1 MIKIAL
7 IGYGYWGPNVA
18 KNIYGNSQYEFA
30 GICDLRKEQLEKARK
45 IYANE
50 IRYVTDYHEFLAD
63 SSINAIAIAV
73 QTEFHFQIAKEALL
87 AGKHIY
93 VEKPLVENCEQVKE
107 LQTIAQSKQLR
118 IHVDHIMV
126 YHPVVRYIK
135 SMMDSGELG
144 DVVYYDCSRV
154 NLGNIKNDVSS
165 MWDLSVH
172 DLSIIDYLSNGQ
184 EIRSVSVLGKKMYS
198 VKHSIA
204 FMNLEYDTF
213 IANIR
218 SSWLSP
224 IKERRIIIAGTKK
237 MVVYDDMKST
247 DKLIVYNKGFDY
259 MEGALAD
266 LDYPSYAITSRIG
279 DAVIP
284 YIPMEDA
291 LYNSLEEFRLS
302 IVEKRE
308 SLTNT
313 EAAIR
318 VLQVLEKADVCLDG
332 ENI

>member
-45 IYANE
+45 VYANE
-50 IRYVTDYHEFLAD
+50 IRYVTDYQEFLAD
-63 SSINAIAIAV
+63 ASIDAIAIAV

-135 SMMDSGELG
+135 GMMDSGELG
-144 DVVYYDCSRV
+144 DIVYYDCSRV

-172 DLSIIDYLSNGQ
+172 DLSIIDYLSDGQ
-184 EIRSVSVLGKKMYS
+184 EIRNVSVLGKKIYS

-213 IANIR
+213 IAHIR

-266 LDYPSYAITSRIG
+266 LDYPGYAITSRIG

-302 IVEKRE
+302 IVEERE

-318 VLQVLEKADVCLDG
+318 VLQVLEKADVCLEG